1 MPSKPTKDA
10 HFQRFSHARG
20 RKTPKIQAS
29 IGKTKTPHIIIQNCA
44 PRRTRNSAER
54 GLVFGYI
61 VDNRGFAF
69 ESEAGEEGMSGK
81 IKSDTDVE
89 DESVNFDGSTSP
101 DVLGR
106 RLAERLLEDTDAFV
120 FRKGKRVSGGLSP
133 WSLLP
138 IGELRSGRV
147 VSFQSGRRLD
157 TIIRPASSI
166 GSKRLSS
173 VVRNRLVDMD
183 IPIMMIKIAL
193 TTPYLKT
200 SEKPL
205 SVLFVA
211 DPGSGKSAMISMF
224 ASAKGAA
231 YFGGGVTAWGLYNEL
246 SDHLKRKGSVSHVLI
261 DDLIPSLSR
270 GKKIRD
276 NFIASL
282 LKLTEEGS
290 TGNYSYEYK
299 DLPKFDPPLKV
310 GMISGVTR
318 EYLFKKNKWGTG
330 TEGIRKDFL
339 STGWLERNIPFTYS
353 YGEDTL
359 REIYERMKANS
370 MIDSPVVKLNLP
382 VKKFVVEVPEPYATE
397 VQDAGRKVGESIE
410 SNGLRY
416 ARDFLEIA
424 RAIALIRVL
433 DRGLDRTKIS
443 VTEEDMKLFR
453 SLTKYI
459 NLDFVQLA
467 HQETKERGNLLPS
480 VRMET
485 CVHPRTRPIT
495 IDESSPE
502 WDVSVHRGGRI
513 CLDCGASLE
522 ATIDQAK
529 ESMIRRQMDHYHN
542 TRERAGSNAERAM
555 MIMDQTKLNYCAM
568 LPQTG
573 TPYPV
578 PETCQVEG
586 CETRFSPGYSPAAP
600 MTKIR
605 DTIPYPLIFR
615 GGSGLPPRV
624 SLVCRHH
631 YDLMQANK
639 FTGNMKGAYPLDDY
653 DNQWYKEH
661 PEN

>member
-1 MPSKPTKDA
+1 LRAP
-10 HFQRFSHARG
+10 
-20 RKTPKIQAS
+20 
-29 IGKTKTPHIIIQNCA
+29 PHPQFCG
-44 PRRTRNSAER
+44 ER

-61 VDNRGFAF
+61 VDNPGFGF
-69 ESEAGEEGMSGK
+69 QTEAGDEGMSGK

-89 DESVNFDGSTSP
+89 GESVKFDGSTSP
-101 DVLGR
+101 EVLGR

-120 FRKGKRVSGGLSP
+120 YRKGKRVSGGLSP

-138 IGELRSGRV
+138 TRELRSGRV
-147 VSFQSGRRLD
+147 VTFQTGRRLD
-157 TIIRPASSI
+157 TIFRPASST

-173 VVRNRLVDMD
+173 VVMNRLVDMD

-310 GMISGVTR
+310 GLISGVTR

-353 YGEDTL
+353 YSEDTL
-359 REIYERMKANS
+359 REIYERMKASS

-382 VKKFVVEVPEPYATE
+382 VKKFLVEVAEPYATE

-433 DRGLDRTKIS
+433 DRRLDRTKIS

-459 NLDFVQLA
+459 NLDFVQLT
-467 HQETKERGNLLPS
+467 HQENKESGNPVPP

-485 CVHPRTRPIT
+485 CSHQRTRPT
-495 IDESSPE
+495 MVGQDSPE
-502 WDVSVHRGGRI
+502 GDFYAYRGGRI
-513 CLDCGASLE
+513 CLDCGASLG
-522 ATIDQAK
+522 ATNEQAK
-529 ESMIRRQMDHYHN
+529 ELMIRRQMEYYHN
-542 TRERAGSNAERAM
+542 TRERAESNADRAFK
-555 MIMDQTKLNYCAM
+555 IMDQTKLNWYAM
-568 LPQTG
+568 LPETG
-573 TPYPV
+573 TPYPI

-586 CETRFSPGYSPAAP
+586 CETKFSSGYGLAAP

-605 DTIPYPLIFR
+605 DTTPYPLVF
-615 GGSGLPPRV
+615 GEGSGLPPRV
-624 SLVCRHH
+624 SLVCRDH
-631 YDLMQANK
+631 YDLMKGNK
-639 FTGNMKGAYPLDDY
+639 FAGNMKGAYALDDY

-661 PEN
+661 PKD